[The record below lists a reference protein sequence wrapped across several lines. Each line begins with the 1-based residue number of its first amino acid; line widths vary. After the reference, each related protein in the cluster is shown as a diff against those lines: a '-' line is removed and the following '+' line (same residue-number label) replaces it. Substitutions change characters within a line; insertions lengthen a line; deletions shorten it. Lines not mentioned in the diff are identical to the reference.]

1 MPGGNY
7 FESGSRF
14 ISQHLSNH
22 FFTMSFRPTL
32 RRNQLI
38 APFGVGA
45 IHVLKGSR
53 AVVTAG
59 LDFWFD
65 GATAQQLQ
73 CVKVREPRLE
83 ARLGVSHLRLPP
95 GPETELKDHP
105 KLEIPLFRFPTWY
118 VCPRCNHME
127 WRPLGMDGD
136 AKCNDPKCKNEI
148 LRQISFAAVCDHG
161 HLQDFPWME
170 WVHRDENPSC
180 KDQDSRL
187 YYKAGG
193 SGSLSDISIECKKCG
208 KKRNLNGI
216 MSGDMPERDSI
227 DEKKQRGSSTLS
239 SVLLAGDFAA
249 AGSEVCPEFLCQ
261 SGRVWLGEPAGPPGG
276 KCRRPLRAVLINA
289 TNVHYA
295 QVESALW
302 IPPMNAGPDIHNLRV
317 LLDRPE
323 IRNQVKV
330 LKTFNLP
337 VQQIA
342 QNLLQTQAVLLSSR
356 TEEEVMT
363 ALSEGGTGQDLSWQ
377 DGLDAEE
384 VIRFPEYQQLQTARE
399 PLTTEEPLEIRTV
412 NIDLLPI
419 NLQHVIAGIS
429 LVDKLRETRAYRG
442 FNRLV
447 PQHVEGAPSS
457 QSQLWREP
465 PVVDA
470 EKWLPC
476 SVVYGEGIF
485 IRFDEQRIGTWE
497 EQLALA
503 AHLKP
508 LQERENA
515 AARRMGRPPR
525 SVRSRFIL
533 LHTIAHLLIR
543 RLVFECGY
551 GSASL
556 RERLYVSENPK
567 ARMAGILIY
576 TASGDCEGSM
586 GGLVRMGEPENIAR
600 IFEAAV
606 SDAAWCSADPVCT
619 ESGTNGGQGIDGL
632 NVAACHCCALLPET
646 SCEFFNCYLDRSLV
660 GQFINFDKIFTL

>member
-1 MPGGNY
+1 
-7 FESGSRF
+7 
-14 ISQHLSNH
+14 
-22 FFTMSFRPTL
+22 MSFRPTL

-59 LDFWFD
+59 LDFWFN

-105 KLEIPLFRFPTWY
+105 KLETPLFRFPTWY

-136 AKCNDPKCKNEI
+136 AKCNNAKCKNEV

-170 WVHRDENPSC
+170 WVHREQNPSC
-180 KDQDSRL
+180 KHQESRL

-193 SGSLSDISIECKKCG
+193 SGSLSDISVECKSCG
-208 KKRNLNGI
+208 KKRNLAGI
-216 MSGDMPERDSI
+216 MSGEMPERDSS
-227 DEKKQRGSSTLS
+227 DVKKQRGSSTLS
-239 SVLLAGDFAA
+239 RVLLAEDFAMGA
-249 AGSEVCPEFLCQ
+249 SGTCPEFLCQ
-261 SGRVWLGEPAGPPGG
+261 GGRVWLGEPAGQPGE

-302 IPPMNAGPDIHNLRV
+302 IPPMDAGTGINDLRI

-337 VQQIA
+337 VLQIA
-342 QNLLQTQAVLLSSR
+342 QNLLQTQAALLSSK
-356 TEEEVMT
+356 TEEELVK
-363 ALSEGGTGQDLSWQ
+363 ALSEGEARPDVSWQ

-412 NIDLLPI
+412 AIDLLPE
-419 NLQHVIAGIS
+419 NLQDVIAGIS

-447 PQHVEGAPSS
+447 PHHLEGAPSP
-457 QSQLWREP
+457 QSHLWRKA

-476 SVVYGEGIF
+476 SVVFGEGIF
-485 IRFDEQRIGTWE
+485 IRFKDDPIVTWE
-497 EQLALA
+497 SDGKLSS
-503 AHLKP
+503 HLKP
-508 LQERENA
+508 IQDREDT
-515 AARRMGRPPR
+515 AARRMGRPSRQVSPR
-525 SVRSRFIL
+525 YLL
-533 LHTIAHLLIR
+533 LHTLAHLLIR

-556 RERLYVSENPK
+556 RERLYVSEKPN

-586 GGLVRMGEPENIAR
+586 GGLVKMGEPENFAR

-619 ESGTNGGQGIDGL
+619 ESGINGGQGVDGL
-632 NVAACHCCALLPET
+632 NIAACHCCTLLPET
-646 SCEFFNCYLDRSLV
+646 SCECFNSLLDRSLITSRLP
-660 GQFINFDKIFTL
+660 GTNLGFFL

>member
-1 MPGGNY
+1 
-7 FESGSRF
+7 
-14 ISQHLSNH
+14 
-22 FFTMSFRPTL
+22 MSFRPTL

-83 ARLGVSHLRLPP
+83 AKLGVSHLRLPP
-95 GPETELKDHP
+95 GPETELKGHP

-118 VCPRCNHME
+118 VCPRCHHME

-136 AKCNDPKCKNEI
+136 AKCKNGDCKNEI
-148 LRQISFAAVCDHG
+148 FRQISFAAVCDHG

-170 WVHRDENPSC
+170 WVHRDQNPSC
-180 KDQDSRL
+180 KHQESRL

-193 SGSLSDISIECKKCG
+193 SGSLSDISVECKSCG
-208 KKRNLNGI
+208 KKRNLTGI
-216 MSGDMPERDSI
+216 MSGDMPERDSG
-227 DEKKQRGSSTLS
+227 DPKKQRGSSTLS
-239 SVLLAGDFAA
+239 CILLATDFVDEAS
-249 AGSEVCPEFLCQ
+249 GSCPEFLCQ
-261 SGRVWLGEPAGPPGG
+261 GGRVWLGEPAGQQGG

-302 IPPMNAGPDIHNLRV
+302 IPPAAAGSAINSLKV
-317 LLDRPE
+317 LLDRPD
-323 IRNQVKV
+323 IRNQVK
-330 LKTFNLP
+330 LAKTFNFP
-337 VQQIA
+337 IPQIA
-342 QNLLQTQAVLLSSR
+342 QNLLQNYPSELAGASEAVIV
-356 TEEEVMT
+356 E
-363 ALSEGGTGQDLSWQ
+363 ALGDGPVGLDLSWQ
-377 DGLDAEE
+377 NGLDAEE
-384 VIRFPEYQQLQTARE
+384 VIRFPEYQQLQTARV

-412 NIDLLPI
+412 DTDLLPDK
-419 NLQHVIAGIS
+419 LQGYIAGIS

-447 PQHVEGAPSS
+447 PQHVEGAPPP
-457 QSQLWREP
+457 QSHLWRKA
-465 PVVDA
+465 PVVDT

-476 SVVYGEGIF
+476 SVVFGEGIF
-485 IRFDEQRIGTWE
+485 IRFQEDRIATWE
-497 EQLALA
+497 GHSNLSANLT
-503 AHLKP
+503 P
-508 LQERENA
+508 LQNREDA
-515 AARRMGRPPR
+515 AARRMGRPSRPVRPR
-525 SVRSRFIL
+525 FLL
-533 LHTIAHLLIR
+533 LHTLAHLLIR

-556 RERLYVSENPK
+556 RERLYVSENPN

-586 GGLVRMGEPENIAR
+586 GGLVRMGEPENFTR
-600 IFEAAV
+600 VFEAALR
-606 SDAAWCSADPVCT
+606 DAEWCSADPVCT

-632 NVAACHCCALLPET
+632 NIAACHCCALLPET
-646 SCEFFNCYLDRSLV
+646 SCEFFNCYLDRSVV
-660 GQFINFDKIFTL
+660 GRFINP

>member
-1 MPGGNY
+1 
-7 FESGSRF
+7 
-14 ISQHLSNH
+14 
-22 FFTMSFRPTL
+22 MSFRPTL

-65 GATAQQLQ
+65 GATSQQLQ

-83 ARLGVSHLRLPP
+83 AKLGVSHLRLPP

-118 VCPRCNHME
+118 VCPRCHHME

-136 AKCNDPKCKNEI
+136 AKCNNPEHNREI
-148 LRQISFAAVCDHG
+148 LRQVRFAAVCDHG

-170 WVHRDENPSC
+170 WVHRDQNPSC
-180 KDQDSRL
+180 KQQESKL

-193 SGSLSDISIECKKCG
+193 SGSLSDISVECKSCG
-208 KKRNLNGI
+208 KKRNLAGI
-216 MSGDMPERDSI
+216 MSGEMPERDSS

-239 SVLLAGDFAA
+239 RVLLAEDFAA
-249 AGSEVCPEFLCQ
+249 GASGACPEFLCQ
-261 SGRVWLGEPAGPPGG
+261 SGQVWLGEPAGQPGG

-302 IPPMNAGPDIHNLRV
+302 IPPMDAGPAINNLRI

-337 VQQIA
+337 VLQIA
-342 QNLLQTQAVLLSSR
+342 QNLLQTQAALLSSR
-356 TEEEVMT
+356 TEEEVVK
-363 ALSEGGTGQDLSWQ
+363 ALSEGEPSLDLSWQ

-412 NIDLLPI
+412 GIDLLPE
-419 NLQHVIAGIS
+419 NLQGIIAGIS

-447 PQHVEGAPSS
+447 PQHVEGAPPP
-457 QSQLWREP
+457 QSHLWRKA
-465 PVVDA
+465 PVVEA

-476 SVVYGEGIF
+476 SVVFGEGIF
-485 IRFDEQRIGTWE
+485 IRFKEERIATWE
-497 EQLALA
+497 GQIALA

-508 LQERENA
+508 LQDREDA
-515 AARRMGRPPR
+515 AARRMGRSSRPVRPR
-525 SVRSRFIL
+525 FLL
-533 LHTIAHLLIR
+533 LHTLAHLLIR

-567 ARMAGILIY
+567 APMAGILIY

-586 GGLVRMGEPENIAR
+586 GGLVRMGEPENFAR
-600 IFEAAV
+600 VFEAAV

-632 NVAACHCCALLPET
+632 NIAACHCCTLLPET
-646 SCEFFNCYLDRSLV
+646 SCECFNSLLDRSLITSRLP
-660 GQFINFDKIFTL
+660 GTNLGFFK

>member
-1 MPGGNY
+1 
-7 FESGSRF
+7 
-14 ISQHLSNH
+14 
-22 FFTMSFRPTL
+22 
-32 RRNQLI
+32 
-38 APFGVGA
+38 
-45 IHVLKGSR
+45 VLKGSR
-53 AVVTAG
+53 SVVTAG
-59 LDFWFD
+59 LDFWFRD
-65 GATAQQLQ
+65 ATPQQLQ
-73 CVKVREPRLE
+73 CVKVRETRLE
-83 ARLGVSHLRLPP
+83 AKLGVSHLRLPP

-105 KLEIPLFRFPTWY
+105 KLEIPLFRFPSWY

-136 AKCNDPKCKNEI
+136 AKCNNAKCNNEI

-170 WVHRDENPSC
+170 WVHRDQNPSC
-180 KDQDSRL
+180 KHQKCEL

-193 SGSLSDISIECKKCG
+193 SGSLSDISVECKLCG
-208 KKRNLNGI
+208 KKRNLTGI
-216 MSGDMPERDSI
+216 MSGDMPERDSS

-239 SVLLAGDFAA
+239 RILLAADFA
-249 AGSEVCPEFLCQ
+249 SEASGVCPEFLCQ
-261 SGRVWLGEPAGPPGG
+261 GGRVWLGEAVSQADE

-302 IPPMNAGPDIHNLRV
+302 IPPMGAGPDIKSLKI
-317 LLDRPE
+317 LLDRPA
-323 IRNQVKV
+323 IRNQVQL
-330 LKTFNLP
+330 LKTFNFT
-337 VQQIA
+337 VQQIS
-342 QNLLQTQAVLLSSR
+342 QNVLQNYASDLAGR
-356 TEEEVMT
+356 TEEEIVQ
-363 ALSEGGTGQDLSWQ
+363 ALSEGEAKLDISWQ
-377 DGLDAEE
+377 DGLDADE
-384 VIRFPEYQQLQTARE
+384 VIRFPEYQQLQTARV

-412 NIDLLPI
+412 DIGLLPK
-419 NLQHVIAGIS
+419 NLEAVIGGIS

-447 PQHVEGAPSS
+447 PHHVEGAPPP
-457 QSQLWREP
+457 QSHLWRKA

-485 IRFDEQRIGTWE
+485 IRFNEDPIAGWEQDSGLT
-497 EQLALA
+497 
-503 AHLKP
+503 AHIQP
-508 LQERENA
+508 LQDRENA
-515 AARRMGRPPR
+515 AARRMGRPARPVRPR
-525 SVRSRFIL
+525 FLL
-533 LHTIAHLLIR
+533 LHTLAHLLIR

-586 GGLVRMGEPENIAR
+586 GGLVRMGEPGNFTR
-600 IFEAAV
+600 VFEAALK
-606 SDAAWCSADPVCT
+606 DGAWCSADPVCT

-632 NVAACHCCALLPET
+632 NIAACHCCTLLPET
-646 SCEFFNCYLDRSLV
+646 SCELFNCHLDRSALSS
-660 GQFINFDKIFTL
+660 FMSHSHKL

>member
-1 MPGGNY
+1 
-7 FESGSRF
+7 
-14 ISQHLSNH
+14 
-22 FFTMSFRPTL
+22 MSFRPTL

-59 LDFWFD
+59 LDFWFN
-65 GATAQQLQ
+65 GATLQQLQ

-105 KLEIPLFRFPTWY
+105 KLETPLFRFPTWY

-136 AKCNDPKCKNEI
+136 AKCNNPEHNREI
-148 LRQISFAAVCDHG
+148 LRQVRFAAVCDHG

-170 WVHRDENPSC
+170 WVHREQNPSC
-180 KDQDSRL
+180 KHQESRL

-193 SGSLSDISIECKKCG
+193 SGSLSDISVECKLCG
-208 KKRNLNGI
+208 KKRNLAGI
-216 MSGDMPERDSI
+216 MSGDMPDRDSSN
-227 DEKKQRGSSTLS
+227 EKEQRGNSTLS
-239 SVLLAGDFAA
+239 RILLAQDFA
-249 AGSEVCPEFLCQ
+249 SEASESFSDEFLCQ
-261 SGRVWLGEPAGPPGG
+261 GGRVWLGEPAGLPGG

-295 QVESALW
+295 QVDSALW
-302 IPPMNAGPDIHNLRV
+302 IPPMDGGPDVKSLKI
-317 LLDRPE
+317 LLDRPA
-323 IRNQVKV
+323 IRNQVKL
-330 LKTFNLP
+330 LKTFNFT

-342 QNLLQTQAVLLSSR
+342 QNILQNYTLDLVGRSEDEVVQAL
-356 TEEEVMT
+356 TEGE
-363 ALSEGGTGQDLSWQ
+363 ASHDLSWQ

-384 VIRFPEYQQLQTARE
+384 VLRFPEYQQLQSARE

-412 NIDLLPI
+412 GIDLLPE

-447 PQHVEGAPSS
+447 PQNVEGAPPP
-457 QSQLWREP
+457 QSHLWRKA

-476 SVVYGEGIF
+476 SVVFGEGIF
-485 IRFDEQRIGTWE
+485 IRFKDDPIVTWE
-497 EQLALA
+497 SDGKLSS
-503 AHLKP
+503 HLKP
-508 LQERENA
+508 LQDREDT
-515 AARRMGRPPR
+515 AARRMGRPSRQVSPR
-525 SVRSRFIL
+525 FLL
-533 LHTIAHLLIR
+533 LHTLAHLLIR

-556 RERLYVSENPK
+556 RERLYVSEKPN

-586 GGLVRMGEPENIAR
+586 GGLVRMGEPENFAR

-632 NVAACHCCALLPET
+632 NIAACHCCTLLPET
-646 SCEFFNCYLDRSLV
+646 SCECFNSLLDRSLITSRLP
-660 GQFINFDKIFTL
+660 GTNLGFFK